1 MKEPAKRGSYS
12 KVNISDHLIQASDM
26 SHKGAL
32 LIRQNFLVKSIRNT
46 TEANCC
52 LIRVKLCT
60 GIRVQTKAMLN
71 MQDQVLNASLTLP
84 IITEPNRSIT
94 GIETNGLVVTFP
106 TADHRVGGSSPGLGI
121 TFSNM
126 ILQ

>member
-1 MKEPAKRGSYS
+1 MTQ
-12 KVNISDHLIQASDM
+12 VTISDHMGQAFDF
-26 SHKGAL
+26 SHVGELLDKQSLHAK
-32 LIRQNFLVKSIRNT
+32 LIRNP

-71 MQDQVLNASLTLP
+71 MPDQVLNASLTLP

-94 GIETNGLVVTFP
+94 DIETNGLVVTFP

-126 ILQ
+126 ILL